1 MSVGSGP
8 LTGHSTASG
17 VPENRLSGGTGD
29 TKIYCSRDRAV
40 LISCLVLRAISLANW
55 SVSEFYSCGLF
66 ESLLD
71 RPYTFIVLA
80 VLILVLSPVMILRT
94 PTDIFPNID
103 IPVIAVGW
111 QYTGM
116 NPEELEG
123 RLTSQYERILTTTVD
138 NIRTHRI
145 DHAKWSSYREDLL
158 ATRREFGHRECP
170 G

>member
-1 MSVGSGP
+1 MWIVRV
-8 LTGHSTASG
+8 A
-17 VPENRLSGGTGD
+17 
-29 TKIYCSRDRAV
+29 
-40 LISCLVLRAISLANW
+40 
-55 SVSEFYSCGLF
+55 
-66 ESLLD
+66 LD
-71 RPYTFIVLA
+71 RPYTFIVLS

-116 NPEELEG
+116 NPIDHHG
-123 RLTSQYERILTTTVD
+123 RQH
-138 NIRTHRI
+138 RTHRI

-170 G
+170 GDCRITNHSALPAARDPASVDHQLQRFERAHSAAGPFRKRTLGAAVE